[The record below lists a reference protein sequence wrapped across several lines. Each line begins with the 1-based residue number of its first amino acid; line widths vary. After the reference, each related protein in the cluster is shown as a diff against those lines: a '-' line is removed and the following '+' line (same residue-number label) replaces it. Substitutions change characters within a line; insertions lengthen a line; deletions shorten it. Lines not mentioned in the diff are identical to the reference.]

1 METCVCCSTEQ
12 KYVNLLQKI
21 ILPITVGYQS
31 FFFFCSSSPASVC
44 FCYEQADALMISR
57 WVGFPQRC
65 YHSCQVFVRVLNFD
79 TLQGLLMCKRL
90 SRDFGVR
97 VELPAIQ
104 YVTMSHQQMRR
115 AMYLHICRL
124 DYISGYISGG
134 QPMFEYFKADQSNSR
149 HIYDLMILHSIK
161 WGYQKLYSIPYLV
174 SMVYMMLEVQI
185 NLKFL
190 WNRLENS
197 RVYLLLGKIL
207 NRVTGLKTFTSF

>member
-1 METCVCCSTEQ
+1 MDSYDCCSTEQ

-21 ILPITVGYQS
+21 ILRITVGYQ
-31 FFFFCSSSPASVC
+31 FFYFCSSSPASVC
-44 FCYEQADALMISR
+44 CCYEQADALLISR

-97 VELPAIQ
+97 VESPAIQ
-104 YVTMSHQQMRR
+104 HVTMTHQQMRR
-115 AMYLHICRL
+115 AMYLYICRL

-149 HIYDLMILHSIK
+149 HIYDFMILHSIK
-161 WGYQKLYSIPYLV
+161 WGYQKLYSIPFFV

-185 NLKFL
+185 NLKL
-190 WNRLENS
+190 MWTRLENS